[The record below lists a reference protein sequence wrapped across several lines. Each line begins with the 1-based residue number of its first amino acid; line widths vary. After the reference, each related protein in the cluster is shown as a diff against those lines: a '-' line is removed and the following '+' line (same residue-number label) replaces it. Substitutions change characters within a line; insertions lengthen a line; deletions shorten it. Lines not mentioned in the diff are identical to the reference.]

1 METESQSTMKPM
13 PTWLPPRPMNDT
25 TDFWKLTYPI
35 KVYNSLTRTKVPF
48 VPINPKRVL
57 WYSCGPTVYDVSHM
71 GHARTYLSQD
81 IIIRILREYF
91 GYNVIFVMNITDID
105 DKIIKRSNERNIPF
119 DELARKYEM
128 EFWDDMATLGCHKP
142 DVITRVSEYIPEII
156 EMIEGIIK
164 NGYAYESN
172 GSVYFDVPA
181 FQKKQPYGKLVPEN
195 VGNMKESGEEE
206 SETGEKRNAS
216 DFALWKKSKPGE
228 PKWNSPWGEV
238 DRSCW
243 LFIPLGSSR
252 LAH

>member
-1 METESQSTMKPM
+1 
-13 PTWLPPRPMNDT
+13 
-25 TDFWKLTYPI
+25 
-35 KVYNSLTRTKVPF
+35 
-48 VPINPKRVL
+48 
-57 WYSCGPTVYDVSHM
+57 
-71 GHARTYLSQD
+71 
-81 IIIRILREYF
+81 
-91 GYNVIFVMNITDID
+91 
-105 DKIIKRSNERNIPF
+105 
-119 DELARKYEM
+119 
-128 EFWDDMATLGCHKP
+128 
-142 DVITRVSEYIPEII
+142 
-156 EMIEGIIK
+156 MIEGIIK

-181 FQKKQPYGKLVPEN
+181 FQKKQPYGKLGMCLYGVLVRIVVPEN

-206 SETGEKRNAS
+206 SEAGEKRNAS